1 MLGLVLALAAS
12 APHAAAAGHPAAP
25 RALVERPMVARIA
38 APEADQGVAAG
49 RRVVYAVSN
58 REIGEYDKR
67 TGRRLRHWEGDP
79 AHFRHMNSCT
89 LVGRDLVCAA
99 SNYPDTPM
107 RSMVELFDTR
117 TLTHRRTVPLDG
129 FPGSLTVLTRHGGH
143 WWAVFANYDG
153 KGGEPGRGH
162 RDTLLV
168 EMTGGFREVRRF
180 RFPDSVLER
189 FAPKSCSGAQW
200 GRDGLL
206 YVTGHDR
213 PELYALRVPP
223 AGAAAD
229 SAELAHVATYAIPT
243 NGQAIDWD
251 PVRPDLLWS
260 IERDRREMVAS
271 PVDRAAPLP
280 R

>member
-1 MLGLVLALAAS
+1 MWGLLLALAAA
-12 APHAAAAGHPAAP
+12 APPAAAP
-25 RALVERPMVARIA
+25 RDAVAVRIP
-38 APEADQGVAAG
+38 APEANQGVAAG
-49 RRVVYAVSN
+49 RRVVYAISN
-58 REIGEYDKR
+58 HEIGEYDKR
-67 TGRRLRHWEGDP
+67 TGKRLRHWQGDP

-89 LVGRDLVCAA
+89 LAGRDLVCAA

-117 TLTHRRTVPLDG
+117 TLTHRQTIPLDG

-153 KGGEPGRGH
+153 KGGAPGRGH

-168 EMTGGFREVRRF
+168 EMDARFRERRRF
-180 RFPDSVLER
+180 RFPDTVLAR

-213 PELYALRVPP
+213 PELYALRVPLRGT
-223 AGAAAD
+223 A
-229 SAELAHVATYAIPT
+229 LTHVATYAMAT
-243 NGQAIDWD
+243 DGQAIDWD
-251 PVRPDLLWS
+251 PDVPDRLWS
-260 IERDRREMVAS
+260 IERATREMVAAR
-271 PVDRAAPLP
+271 VDRARPLHP
-280 R
+280 